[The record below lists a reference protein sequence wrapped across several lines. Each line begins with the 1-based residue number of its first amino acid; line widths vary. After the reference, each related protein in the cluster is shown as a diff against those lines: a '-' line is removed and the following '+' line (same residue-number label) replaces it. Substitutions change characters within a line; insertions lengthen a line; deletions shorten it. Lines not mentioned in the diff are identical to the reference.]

1 MKRFGIT
8 VIEELSHMLVLNV
21 IFDGEEFIVDVAK
34 DGFIIVN
41 SDELIELT
49 TASNIE
55 KIQKYVK
62 MNLNNILR
70 FNELFG

>member
-1 MKRFGIT
+1 MKRFDIT

>member
-1 MKRFGIT
+1 MKRFDMT
-8 VIEELSHMLVLNV
+8 VIEELSHMLVLYV

>member
-1 MKRFGIT
+1 MERFGIA
-8 VIEELSHMLVLNV
+8 VIEEFSHMLVLNV
-21 IFDGEEFIVDVAK
+21 MFGEEEFIVDVAK

-41 SDELIELT
+41 SDELIEVT

-55 KIQKYVK
+55 KIQKYVR

-70 FNELFG
+70 FNELFA